1 MTPLTLCDTL
11 VDRARQYRPDS
22 IASIRRN
29 AHMHSASESLTQAD
43 IDAVLT
49 DFINFI
55 AGQNGIDY
63 ALYAKDLDQ
72 DFKR

>member
-1 MTPLTLCDTL
+1 MTTLTLCDTL
-11 VDRARQYRPDS
+11 VERARQYRPKS
-22 IASIRRN
+22 LASIRDN
-29 AHMHSASESLTQAD
+29 DHMHSASESITQAD

-63 ALYAKDLDQ
+63 ALYAKDLVNSKQ
-72 DFKR
+72 